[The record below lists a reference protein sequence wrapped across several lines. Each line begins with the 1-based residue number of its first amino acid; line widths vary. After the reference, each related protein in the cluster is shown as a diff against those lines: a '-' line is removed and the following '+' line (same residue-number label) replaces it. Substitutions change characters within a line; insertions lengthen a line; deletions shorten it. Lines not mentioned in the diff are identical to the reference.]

1 LRRLHD
7 ARRVLRAGELSGGA
21 ILDLHLHDADFVQF
35 LFGKPAAVS
44 SRGYSK
50 TSGKIDHV
58 LTQYIYEGE
67 EAPPLVMAEG
77 TWAMAAPY
85 EFRMQYTVNFAD
97 ATAVFDLLSPTPLVL
112 YRGGNK
118 ETIAL
123 DARMGYELE
132 IAYFLECIAKGEKPT
147 IVTMEDAANAV
158 TLIDAE
164 EKSVLTGK
172 PVRIK

>member
-1 LRRLHD
+1 LGHGRPVRIPDAIHGEFRRRD
-7 ARRVLRAGELSGGA
+7 RRVRSPVP
-21 ILDLHLHDADFVQF
+21 DA
-35 LFGKPAAVS
+35 
-44 SRGYSK
+44 
-50 TSGKIDHV
+50 
-58 LTQYIYEGE
+58 
-67 EAPPLVMAEG
+67 
-77 TWAMAAPY
+77 
-85 EFRMQYTVNFAD
+85 
-97 ATAVFDLLSPTPLVL
+97 LVL

-172 PVRIK
+172 QYESSNAQQVAWAARP